1 MSMKMPG
8 LQRGCETKVTL
19 YRSDQDL
26 YNYRLFKRLPMM
38 ILDSNKVSNT
48 YLMISEI
55 TLLFRRFG
63 IETLSR
69 RALNHQEFLS
79 LLKIFRCQAIS
90 PEEFPSM

>member
-1 MSMKMPG
+1 MMILVSN
-8 LQRGCETKVTL
+8 KVSNTYL
-19 YRSDQDL
+19 MISEII
-26 YNYRLFKRLPMM
+26 MIIIM

-69 RALNHQEFLS
+69 RALNH
-79 LLKIFRCQAIS
+79 
-90 PEEFPSM
+90 